1 METIIKIEGILNR
14 RSEDKD
20 DLYNKNY
27 VNEEFFNETSKL
39 KNYIN
44 AFLIVLYKNCLKK
57 NNEFL
62 LIKDKRFLELEIKEN
77 NETYVIYTYINDNFL
92 DRELCKQAIEAF
104 IEILIDNDIL

>member
-1 METIIKIEGILNR
+1 METIIKIEGILKR
-14 RSEDKD
+14 RSKEKD
-20 DLYNKNY
+20 EIYNENY
-27 VNEEFFNETSKL
+27 VNKEFFNETSKL

-44 AFLIVLYKNCLKK
+44 AFIIALYKNCLKK

-62 LIKDKRFLELEIKEN
+62 LIKDKRIFELEIKEN
-77 NETYVIYTYINDNFL
+77 NETYKIYTYINDNFF